1 MPSRLLRAVLLLAL
15 PLAALPNT
23 LLAQGDIR
31 LGLGAGITVPLRSYG
46 DVVDKG
52 WMGNANLTFFPA
64 ASAAIGF
71 RLDGLYGRSSLSAIS
86 GHQTQVGGT
95 ANIVFQFGARR
106 SPNRFYLFGGGGYV
120 KTTTSSP
127 NFGKLSDTNP
137 ALDAG
142 AGFSF
147 GVRSLALFVEA
158 RYLNVYT
165 DGVKPQYAPL
175 LAGVTFGGF

>member
-1 MPSRLLRAVLLLAL
+1 MPSRSLRAALLLAL
-15 PLAALPNT
+15 PLATLPAT
-23 LLAQGDIR
+23 LHAQGDIR
-31 LGLGAGITVPLRSYG
+31 LGLGAGITMPLRSYR

-52 WMGNANLTFFPA
+52 WMGNASLTFFPA

-71 RLDGLYGRSSLSAIS
+71 RLDGVYGRSSLSAIS
-86 GHQTQVGGT
+86 GRQTQVGGT
-95 ANIVFQFGARR
+95 ANLVLQFGARR

-137 ALDAG
+137 ALSAG
-142 AGFSF
+142 TGFTF

-158 RYLNVYT
+158 RYVNVYT

-175 LAGVTFGGF
+175 MAGVTFGGF

>member
-1 MPSRLLRAVLLLAL
+1 MPSPAVRAALLLAPL
-15 PLAALPNT
+15 LAAPPAT
-23 LLAQGDIR
+23 LSAQGDIR
-31 LGLGAGITVPLRSYG
+31 LGLGAGITVPVRSYG

-52 WMGNANLTFFPA
+52 WMGNASLTFFPA
-64 ASAAIGF
+64 ASAALGF
-71 RLDGLYGRSSLSAIS
+71 RLDGLYGRSNLSAIS

-95 ANIVFQFGARR
+95 ANLVLQFGARR

-127 NFGKLSDTNP
+127 NFGRLTDTNP
-137 ALDAG
+137 AFNAG
-142 AGFSF
+142 TGFSF
-147 GVRSLALFVEA
+147 GVRSIALFVEG